1 MPMTTPWFH
10 FAVALGIGL
19 MIGLERERRK
29 GEGPS
34 RKPAGIRTF
43 ALASLAGAVA
53 MHLGGA
59 GLLAVAC
66 GGIALLAA
74 LAVLRGPQDDPGLTT
89 EIGLLAAP
97 LLGGLAVGDPAL
109 ASGLGV
115 TVAVLF
121 AAKVPLHGFIK
132 GALTESD
139 VKDTLV
145 LATATLVIW
154 PQLPDRFLGPWQA
167 INPHNIWLLVVL
179 VLLIGACGKVATRL
193 LGERLGLPLAGLAS
207 GFASSAATIGSM
219 GAAAVREPAL
229 MPGAVSGAALSS
241 LSTFVQM
248 AVVLATVSPPTLVL
262 MAPSLVAGG
271 AVAGVYGL
279 FFAWRA
285 GGGAGGA
292 GPAQGSAVSLGAA
305 LGLAAIM
312 GVMLVI
318 AAALRDWFG
327 EAGVIAGAAVGGS
340 IDTHS
345 AAISVAS
352 LVMAGSLT
360 PAQALVPILVAM
372 SSNALLKIV
381 LALSM
386 GTRDFAARVV
396 PGIIL
401 SMMAAWLAGLI

>member
-248 AVVLATVSPPTLVL
+248 AVVLVTVSPPTLVL
-262 MAPSLVAGG
+262 MAPALVAGG
-271 AVAGVYGL
+271 AVAGAYGL

-285 GGGAGGA
+285 GGGTSQGGA
-292 GPAQGSAVSLGAA
+292 AQGSAVSLGAA

-312 GVMLVI
+312 GIMLVI

-327 EAGVIAGAAVGGS
+327 EAGVIVGAAVGGS

-372 SSNALLKIV
+372 SSNALLKVV

-386 GTRDFAARVV
+386 GTRAFAARVV